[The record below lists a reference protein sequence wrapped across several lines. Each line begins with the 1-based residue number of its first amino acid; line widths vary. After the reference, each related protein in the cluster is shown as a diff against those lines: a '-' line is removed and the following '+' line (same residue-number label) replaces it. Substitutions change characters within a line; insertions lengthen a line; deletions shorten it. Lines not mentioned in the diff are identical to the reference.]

1 MVAAAVAAAALSCH
15 PEPGLGTLTYIRGG
29 QQHVLDLGNCRD
41 RIWKPNPSGPRPLT
55 SPDGRFVATVVVK
68 RHGDQG
74 SSTIVVRNR
83 STGATR
89 TIYRIPESYR
99 SIPAGGPGPIALFRW
114 SPDGRWLLFA
124 IDSQGSASIAADGL
138 LVQVISSRG
147 GRPHPIGMTLAY
159 SDYMTWCDN
168 RLVFTGGGDRLAT
181 TNKRLLVASPPAWRV
196 RPLLETP
203 KRAWGSVTCAPDGRS
218 LVAQSQ
224 PTSDNYNFFATKW
237 ELWRVG
243 MNGSQRRLTS
253 PPPRSADESP
263 RFSRDGRSI
272 FFVRSRHGLGS
283 LFTLQGRRLSGP
295 LIRLGYNLGYYG
307 HRSWWLDTRYL

>member
-1 MVAAAVAAAALSCH
+1 M
-15 PEPGLGTLTYIRGG
+15 
-29 QQHVLDLGNCRD
+29 LDLSNCRD
-41 RIWKPNPSGPRPLT
+41 RILKPNASKPRPLI
-55 SPDGRFVATVVVK
+55 SPDGRFVATVVAK
-68 RHGDQG
+68 RHGDRG
-74 SSTIVVRNR
+74 SNAIVVQNR

-89 TIYRIPESYR
+89 IIYRVPESYR
-99 SIPAGGPGPIALFRW
+99 SIPAGGPGPILLFEW
-114 SPDGRWLLFA
+114 SRDGRWLFFA
-124 IDSQGSASIAADGL
+124 IDPQGSASIAADGL
-138 LVQVISSRG
+138 LLQVISTRG
-147 GRPHPIGMTLAY
+147 GRPHRIGMTLAY
-159 SDYMTWCDN
+159 SDYRTWCDN

-181 TNKRLLVASPPAWRV
+181 TNKRLLVASPPAWQA
-196 RPLLETP
+196 RPLLKTP
-203 KRAWGSVTCAPDGRS
+203 KRAWGSVACAPDGRS

-224 PTSDNYNFFATKW
+224 PKSDNYNFFATKW

-307 HRSWWLDTRYL
+307 HRSWWLDARYL